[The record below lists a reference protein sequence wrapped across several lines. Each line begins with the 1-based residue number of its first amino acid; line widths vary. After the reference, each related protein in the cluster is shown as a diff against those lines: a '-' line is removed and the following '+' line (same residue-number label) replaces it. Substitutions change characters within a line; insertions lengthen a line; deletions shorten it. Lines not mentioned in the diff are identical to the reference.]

1 MQVQTMSKRVQFS
14 NDVKDYDGSSYV
26 TEECYKIVS
35 AFFTKST
42 IYHKKIG
49 KTQEEID
56 EVLRNNVTFSPTYC
70 IKQFVKS
77 EKTGKCEILLPIQSA
92 DDCINAVGG
101 DISVIYACIGHLNR
115 ALENIK
121 EKKIEKFRKF
131 IVEESSYRK
140 LEVDDEWDK
149 TCTADVCY
157 NRNCCYDKKMK
168 MKLKENV
175 SVIRSGGRD
184 CNCVAPLEFQV
195 WLEKLLG
202 ILKEAIEKNDT
213 SDYDDDNLYEEIM
226 A

>member
-1 MQVQTMSKRVQFS
+1 MQAQKMSKRVQFS
-14 NDVKDYDGSSYV
+14 NDAKDYDGSSCA

-35 AFFTKST
+35 AFFNKST

-56 EVLRNNVTFSPTYC
+56 EALRNNVTFSPTYC
-70 IKQFVKS
+70 VKQFVKAK
-77 EKTGKCEILLPIQSA
+77 KTGKCEILLPIQSTE
-92 DDCINAVGG
+92 DCINAAGG
-101 DISVIYACIGHLNR
+101 DMSVIYACIGHLNR

-121 EKKIEKFRKF
+121 EKRIEKFRKF
-131 IVEESSYRK
+131 ISEEPITRK

-168 MKLKENV
+168 MKLKDNV

-184 CNCVAPLEFQV
+184 CNCVAPLEYGV
-195 WLEKLLG
+195 WIEKLLG
-202 ILKEAIEKNDT
+202 ILKAAVEKDDT
-213 SDYDDDNLYEEIM
+213 SDNLYDE
-226 A
+226 

>member
-14 NDVKDYDGSSYV
+14 NDAKDYDGSSYV

-35 AFFTKST
+35 AFFNKST

-56 EVLRNNVTFSPTYC
+56 EALRNNVTFSPTYC
-70 IKQFVKS
+70 VKQFVKAK
-77 EKTGKCEILLPIQSA
+77 KTGKCDILLPIQSA

-101 DISVIYACIGHLNR
+101 DISIIYACIGHLNR

-121 EKKIEKFRKF
+121 EKRIEKFRKF
-131 IVEESSYRK
+131 ISEEPITRK

-157 NRNCCYDKKMK
+157 NRYCCYDKKMK

-184 CNCVAPLEFQV
+184 CNCVAPVEYGV
-195 WLEKLLG
+195 WIEKLLG
-202 ILKEAIEKNDT
+202 ILKAAVEKDDT
-213 SDYDDDNLYEEIM
+213 LDDDDVLYGEIM

>member
-1 MQVQTMSKRVQFS
+1 MQAQKMSKRVQFS
-14 NDVKDYDGSSYV
+14 NDAKDYDGSSCA

-35 AFFTKST
+35 AFFNKST

-56 EVLRNNVTFSPTYC
+56 EALRNNVTFSPTYC
-70 IKQFVKS
+70 VKQFVKAK
-77 EKTGKCEILLPIQSA
+77 KTGKCDILLPIQSA

-101 DISVIYACIGHLNR
+101 DISIIYACIGHLNR

-121 EKKIEKFRKF
+121 EKRIEKFRKF
-131 IVEESSYRK
+131 ISEEPITRK

-157 NRNCCYDKKMK
+157 NRYCCYDKKMK

-184 CNCVAPLEFQV
+184 CNCVAPVEYGV
-195 WLEKLLG
+195 WIEKLLG
-202 ILKEAIEKNDT
+202 ILKAAVEKNDT
-213 SDYDDDNLYEEIM
+213 LDDDDVLYGEIM

>member
-1 MQVQTMSKRVQFS
+1 MQAQMMSKRVQFS
-14 NDVKDYDGSSYV
+14 NDAKDYDGSSCA

-35 AFFTKST
+35 AFFNKST

-56 EVLRNNVTFSPTYC
+56 EVLRNNVAFNPTYC
-70 IKQFVKS
+70 VKQFVKS
-77 EKTGKCEILLPIQSA
+77 TKTGKCDILLPIQSV

-101 DISVIYACIGHLNR
+101 DISIIYDCIANLNR

-121 EKKIEKFRKF
+121 EKKIEKF
-131 IVEESSYRK
+131 ISEEPIRRK

-157 NRNCCYDKKMK
+157 NRYCCYDKKIK
-168 MKLKENV
+168 MNLKDKV
-175 SVIRSGGRD
+175 SIIRSGGRD
-184 CNCVAPLEFQV
+184 CNCVAPVEFQV
-195 WLEKLLG
+195 WIEKLLG
-202 ILKEAIEKNDT
+202 ILKAAVEK
-213 SDYDDDNLYEEIM
+213 DDVLYGEIM

>member
-1 MQVQTMSKRVQFS
+1 MQAQMMSKRVQFS
-14 NDVKDYDGSSYV
+14 NDAKDYDGSSYV

-56 EVLRNNVTFSPTYC
+56 EVLRNNYTFSPTYC
-70 IKQFVKS
+70 VKQFVKAK
-77 EKTGKCEILLPIQSA
+77 KTGKCDILLPIQSA
-92 DDCINAVGG
+92 EDCINAVGG
-101 DISVIYACIGHLNR
+101 DISILYECIGHLNR

-131 IVEESSYRK
+131 ISEEPIRRK
-140 LEVDDEWDK
+140 LEEVDGEWDK

-184 CNCVAPLEFQV
+184 CNCVAPVEYGV
-195 WLEKLLG
+195 WIEKLLG
-202 ILKEAIEKNDT
+202 ILKAAVEKDDT
-213 SDYDDDNLYEEIM
+213 SEDDDVLYGEIM
-226 A
+226 T